1 MAHST
6 FEVVKKLSEIATAR
20 GCTLEQVAVSLE
32 RGEAAAIFYSD
43 RAETYQAHSY
53 AFFCDE
59 PLRDHTHWGAYDLDL
74 DGARRVWTEKARRF
88 MQGWR

>member
-1 MAHST
+1 MTHST

-43 RAETYQAHSY
+43 RAETYSAHSY
-53 AFFCDE
+53 AFFECED
-59 PLRDHTHWGAYDLDL
+59 LRSHTHWGAYDLNL
-74 DGARRVWTEKARRF
+74 DGARRVWAEKCRRF
-88 MQGWR
+88 MEGF